1 MAIVGGAGVVLAV
14 TATLFHWIAGA
25 IGGAVVGVGLLVPA
39 LRMHMAMLPPEPE
52 LQTPH
57 DPDADASLL
66 RTELPFG
73 PFLAMSAL
81 VFLFA
86 ERWIFVNFRL
96 PGG

>member
-1 MAIVGGAGVVLAV
+1 MAIVGGAGAVLSV
-14 TATLFHWIAGA
+14 TATLFGWIAGA
-25 IGGAVVGVGLLVPA
+25 VGGAVVGVGLLVPA
-39 LRMHMAMLPPEPE
+39 LRLHLALLPPETDAHVE
-52 LQTPH
+52 
-57 DPDADASLL
+57 PDADASLL

-86 ERWIFVNFRL
+86 ERWIFLNFRL